1 MNPAHLDRVATNV
14 IPACIH
20 VHANADLPGQ
30 FNAYNRPNSNWASRM
45 NSLFGLN
52 VAGAAPGWDSGAT
65 ELLYTHFTA
74 SSTAPLGAF
83 TPGYSEYMTSWKIWH
98 GLSAVSGTTIATH
111 KGSADTQPPMPALQ
125 IKNLG
130 SAKTAVNTFG
140 LGDVDVANAPVP
152 PTNHWN
158 IHSYWLRSIYRDH
171 FGIVPKITLNGSGA
185 EFVITDYRLCRNGSI
200 LISLLN

>member
-1 MNPAHLDRVATNV
+1 RSVRNPNIPVTSYAHNHATS
-14 IPACIH
+14 
-20 VHANADLPGQ
+20 Q
-30 FNAYNRPNSNWASRM
+30 WASLR
-45 NSLFGLN
+45 NSRFGLN
-52 VAGAAPGWDSGAT
+52 VAGAVPGWDSGAT
-65 ELLYTHFTA
+65 ELLYPHFTA
-74 SSTAPLGAF
+74 ASTAPLGAF

-152 PTNHWN
+152 P
-158 IHSYWLRSIYRDH
+158 
-171 FGIVPKITLNGSGA
+171 
-185 EFVITDYRLCRNGSI
+185 
-200 LISLLN
+200 